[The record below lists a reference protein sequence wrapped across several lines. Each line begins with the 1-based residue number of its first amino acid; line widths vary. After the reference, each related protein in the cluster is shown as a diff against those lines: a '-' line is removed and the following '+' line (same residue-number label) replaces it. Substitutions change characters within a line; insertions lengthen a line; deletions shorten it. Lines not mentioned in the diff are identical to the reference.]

1 MDHLTTLQPDELFTE
16 LERLQSENR
25 ALTAEGL
32 ALRRAHDEYRL
43 GAERYR
49 LIAENTLDLLCEVS
63 QHGVYTYVSPNHT
76 ELLGYPAKQL
86 LGRNF
91 VTLIHPEDMDAVVD
105 KFSACI
111 VEGLPFVASFR
122 LRHQNGTWRWLEA
135 SAKPLETPSAPGVIP
150 YEGQAIFVIRDVTE
164 RREARRALA
173 TESERLAVTLASIAD
188 GVISTDLNGGVVQV
202 NEAALQLLGVPRE
215 EILGHSVDDFMEF
228 LEEEGRSAIRSPVIR
243 ALTEGTPC
251 ALPLSGHTLVRV
263 HGGGPEF
270 AVAGTATP
278 IRDQDRQIL
287 GAVLIFRNITERR
300 RTEQELLKLSKQE
313 SLGQL
318 AARIAHDF
326 NNLLTVIMGNLSL
339 TKMLLAPGD
348 AALRRLVDTE
358 KACLRAKDLTRQLLA
373 FARGGTPVKKAL
385 ALEPLVREST
395 RLILQDTGAY
405 RLNWPEHLPPVHA
418 DAEQLHQLLYELLTN
433 ARQASASGGEIHV
446 RGETVPLVDDST
458 LPLPAGNYVR
468 LSVRDEGLGIP
479 EKHLTRIFE
488 PFFTT
493 KENARGLGLAT
504 CFLIARNHE
513 GFMTVDS
520 VPGFGSTFYL
530 YLPALP
536 EPAAPPAPLEPPMS
550 VRPMPADP
558 APAVAVGGGSD
569 PAYAPILPPPLPP
582 DARRVLVMDDEPP
595 ICDLAVELL
604 GREGYYVGTAA
615 DGREAIRCYVKA
627 REAGRPYDVVILD
640 LTVRNGMGGRD
651 TVRELQKIDPDVRVI
666 VSSGYSQDPTISRFR
681 DFGFCGV
688 VSKPYSVAEMTQ
700 EIEQAVAL
708 RGGEGSRHLEV

>member
-1 MDHLTTLQPDELFTE
+1 MDHLTTLQPDELFAE

-25 ALTAEGL
+25 ALTAETL
-32 ALRRAHDEYRL
+32 ALRRAYEDTRL
-43 GAERYR
+43 DAERYR
-49 LIAENTLDLLCEVS
+49 LITANTVDLIGEVS
-63 QHGVYTYVSPNHT
+63 QHGVYTYVSANH
-76 ELLGYPAKQL
+76 EALLGYPARLL

-91 VTLIHPEDMDAVVD
+91 VTLVHPEDMDAVVE

-111 VEGLPFVASFR
+111 VEGLPFAAAFR
-122 LRHQNGTWRWLEA
+122 LRHGNGTWRWLEA
-135 SAKPLETPSAPGVIP
+135 SGTPLETPSAPGIIP
-150 YEGQAIFVIRDVTE
+150 YEGQAIFVYRDVTE

-173 TESERLAVTLASIAD
+173 TESERLSVTLASIAD
-188 GVISTDLNGGVVQV
+188 GVISTDLIGAVVQV
-202 NEAALQLLGVPRE
+202 NEAALSLLGIRRE
-215 EILGHSVDDFMEF
+215 EITGHSVDDFMEF
-228 LEEEGRSAIRSPVIR
+228 LEEAGRSAIRSPVIR
-243 ALTEGTPC
+243 ALTEGVPC
-251 ALPLSGHTLVRV
+251 PLPLSGHTLVRV

-270 AVAGTATP
+270 AVAGAATP
-278 IRDQDRQIL
+278 IRDQDGLIL

-339 TKMLLAPGD
+339 TKILLAPGD

-373 FARGGTPVKKAL
+373 FARGGTPVRRPL

-395 RLILQDTGAY
+395 RLILQDTGGY
-405 RLNWPEHLPPVHA
+405 RLHWPGPLPLVNA
-418 DAEQLHQLLYELLTN
+418 DAEQLHQLIYELLTN
-433 ARQASASGGEIHV
+433 ARHASPGGAEIHV
-446 RGETVPLVDDST
+446 RGEAVHLTDDST
-458 LPLPAGNYVR
+458 LPLPAGEYVR

-479 EKHLTRIFE
+479 ETHLTRIFE

-536 EPAAPPAPLEPPMS
+536 DASPTMPAPLEPPMS
-550 VRPMPADP
+550 VRPMPE
-558 APAVAVGGGSD
+558 VGGGND
-569 PAYAPILPPPLPP
+569 PIYAPILPPPLPD
-582 DARRVLVMDDEPP
+582 DARRVLVMDDEAP
-595 ICDLAVELL
+595 ICELAVELL
-604 GREGYYVGTAA
+604 GREGYYVGTAG
-615 DGREAIRCYVKA
+615 DGREAIRCYVQA
-627 REAGRPYDVVILD
+627 REKGKPYDVVILD
-640 LTVRNGMGGRD
+640 LTVRDGMGGRE
-651 TVRELQKIDPDVRVI
+651 TVKELKKIDPDVRAI

-681 DFGFCGV
+681 EFGFCGV
-688 VSKPYSVAEMTQ
+688 VSKPYSVTELAQ
-700 EIEQAVAL
+700 EVAQAIASPGS
-708 RGGEGSRHLEV
+708 GGSTGTK